1 LNPEAAK
8 YFVATKRKKK
18 RKCEKQ
24 VRFMDFFSLLN
35 FSGGFTFVF
44 QKTLQENWYS
54 DTDADQ
60 TELTRVLTHKFFQS
74 VIPQKK
80 QRKKDI

>member
-1 LNPEAAK
+1 
-8 YFVATKRKKK
+8 VTRKRKKK

-35 FSGGFTFVF
+35 FPRGFTFVF

-54 DTDADQ
+54 DTVWILSFSLSIGPFWS
-60 TELTRVLTHKFFQS
+60 T
-74 VIPQKK
+74 
-80 QRKKDI
+80 